1 MAIGRMYPST
11 RLEKPTGPITRGTVT
26 PVVSPTRCVIVF
38 SPSHW
43 RQDLLRDFSDFGPDT
58 TDGTS
63 CRAGPAP
70 VRYLG
75 SAANK
80 GIWRSVRCW

>member
-1 MAIGRMYPST
+1 MALGRMYPST

-43 RQDLLRDFSDFGPDT
+43 
-58 TDGTS
+58 
-63 CRAGPAP
+63 
-70 VRYLG
+70 
-75 SAANK
+75 
-80 GIWRSVRCW
+80 